1 MVGDSCGRGKSD
13 NCLLPQEPLAVKHRA
28 RRVATSTHITRLSGE
43 RVGEFLAF
51 QRAAG
56 RHRAQWSR
64 PGRAGERGLPR
75 WARTACVTR
84 WRAREV
90 GLPPAS
96 FARHSAAADPGVV
109 ARTIVQ
115 PEITAEWSILWS
127 ARSQSEAIV
136 RFLESA
142 RRCSEENGWLS
153 LPVANG

>member
-1 MVGDSCGRGKSD
+1 
-13 NCLLPQEPLAVKHRA
+13 
-28 RRVATSTHITRLSGE
+28 
-43 RVGEFLAF
+43 
-51 QRAAG
+51 
-56 RHRAQWSR
+56 
-64 PGRAGERGLPR
+64 
-75 WARTACVTR
+75 
-84 WRAREV
+84 
-90 GLPPAS
+90 
-96 FARHSAAADPGVV
+96 VV